1 MKQEQVIE
9 LAKQAG
15 FFYYDMRSEGHGE
28 TLEADSIEPALM
40 FAKLVEQA
48 TLERAALECAQS
60 EAYRGSVFA
69 ARIRA
74 MKDDSNSTEFDGI
87 KTVQM
92 PRFNHAA
99 KRKLEQLL
107 ADGAQITGYA
117 FQKADGRHGSIDCH
131 GFVQWRTEQAEVHMP
146 EPVAFLYNDAPT
158 LECYIANE
166 RTGIPINS
174 ALFSVKRYPNCRNE
188 TPLYTEQQ
196 LRTLLAQHGI
206 KIAD

>member
-9 LAKQAG
+9 WARKAG
-15 FFYYDMRSEGHGE
+15 ISQGCDHYGPDW
-28 TLEADSIEPALM
+28 TAVDNDLVK

-48 TLERAALECAQS
+48 TLERAAVACEQS

-92 PRFNHAA
+92 PRFNPAA
-99 KRKLEQLL
+99 KRKLDMLL
-107 ADGAQITGYA
+107 GDGATITGYA

-146 EPVAFLYNDAPT
+146 EPVGKVSKQGWASWNGVVR
-158 LECYIANE
+158 EGE
-166 RTGIPINS
+166 
-174 ALFSVKRYPNCRNE
+174 
-188 TPLYTEQQ
+188 PLYTEHQ